1 MYLQEPHAGRLR
13 GQQGLPHRTLSVTV
27 WWSLRCLLVV
37 LLCYCLAQSSL
48 VYAHGTT
55 LTQDP
60 PPVTQE
66 IRYHMPEAGEVFLI
80 WGVNGWAVVPEEN
93 RPAGTVVKDRVM
105 HTPMAREGDTFVAQ
119 VQVPSGTTVDYGFLI
134 TKTYDGAA
142 VYVWEADGDQ
152 DYHTVAAQDGV
163 VEVQTTLTL
172 AQGRPPAGATDA
184 LPVTQEIR
192 YHMPEAGEV
201 FLIWGINGWAV
212 VPEENRPAGT
222 MVKDL
227 VMHTPMV
234 HEGDTFVARVH
245 VPAGTTV
252 DYGFLI
258 TKKRDGTAVHVW
270 EADGEQDYHT
280 AVTQDSV
287 IEVQTKLTLAQDQTP
302 VNANDNMLVTMD
314 IRYHMPEAGEVFL
327 IWGINGWGVASEENR
342 PAGTVV
348 KDAVM
353 HTPMV
358 HEGDTFVAQVQM
370 PSGVTVDYG
379 FLITK
384 KRSGA
389 AIQAIW
395 EGDPGYHEIPKQDLL
410 VEVQTKLTLAQAREL
425 LSVTEL
431 GLCLLLMTCTVVG
444 ICATLIRVTR
454 KHDRR
459 TVMLLLF
466 GLTLLGLGL
475 RLYAAWDWNLCHPN
489 TSERLIGDEPG
500 YDNLARGMLQGLG
513 FNWPGRVPLYP
524 FWLAGVYLFTKGS
537 YDAVPYVQSL
547 LGTAVILLTYALG
560 RRIFNRTAGLL
571 AAFFAAI
578 SYVLIHQSL
587 HLLSEVLYTP
597 VILLVAIALW
607 DASRKP
613 TVTRFCWAGLWVGVS
628 NLVRPT
634 LLLFPL
640 AAFALLVMAL
650 GKRRAI
656 RYWLAYMLVATLV
669 ITPWVLHNYARYQ
682 AVFPLQTSNAIL
694 WQGSP
699 EYYHL
704 IHDQGYT
711 YRQVWAEVLYGPGWE
726 AHDPTSVE
734 GDRWWTRR
742 ALRSIA
748 VEPLIYL
755 GYTVEKLGTYWIG
768 DPNADWGDTYVFNY
782 QALRHIGFPQW
793 DAVLF
798 MIGRVLPILALL
810 AAIVIRRRWRTLLPI
825 YAILAY
831 VTVLHA
837 ATHAEARLSDPL
849 QPLLLTIIAGAA
861 VTTVTTPREAL
872 PFQRHVAKATSK
884 TRKLGGSNIVFWLIV
899 AAYCL
904 YAGAFVYRTSFIV
917 DDERYFSLFDDG
929 MISMRYARNLANGY
943 GLVWNPGGER
953 VEGFTNPL
961 WVLYMSLFHLL
972 PVSASKISVFI
983 QISGIL
989 FLTCNLF
996 VVRRIAGLISEGSSM
1011 VSLCAVLL
1019 TAFYLPLN
1027 NWALQGMEVSILTLI
1042 TSICVWRTLLCLHSG
1057 KFSALLYL
1065 LLGVATLVRT
1075 DMIVPLI
1082 AMCIFLLVADQGN
1095 RMKHLVVGLSVFVS
1109 FVLFQTLFRL
1119 WYFGDILPNTY
1130 YLKMTGYPLLLR
1142 VIRGL
1147 IVFLEFIWQ
1156 MNLIIFAI
1164 PFMALLFRRDTQI
1177 LAMIWIFL
1185 AQVGYSIYVGGD
1197 AWEWWGGSNRYLV
1210 IVMPVFFVLL
1220 CYALAKIVRLMT
1232 KGWVA
1237 SRGSSRVPTPYQ
1249 IDRHNTKRIRYGTI
1263 ALTLICLLSL
1273 NSIHGPQALGEWLL
1287 IKRPLLVLDN
1297 QYSVKM
1303 ARLLKEITK
1312 DQAKIAV
1319 VYAGAIP
1326 YFSERNSIDL
1336 LGKTDKRIA
1345 HEDMRRSSWKYTG
1358 FYPGHLKWNY
1368 SHSIGELKPDVIAQL
1383 WDLWGSSKEAKPYL
1397 EGVYTEVEIDGLSLY
1412 VRNGSNNIRWSEMP
1426 GALAHGE
1433 PPR

>member
-1 MYLQEPHAGRLR
+1 MIMYLQEPHAGRLW
-13 GQQGLPHRTLSVTV
+13 GQQGLPHRTPSVTV
-27 WWSLRCLLVV
+27 WWSLRYLLVV

-93 RPAGTVVKDRVM
+93 RPAGTVVKKAVM

-172 AQGRPPAGATDA
+172 AQDQPPAGTVDT
-184 LPVTQEIR
+184 LPVIQEIR

-201 FLIWGINGWAV
+201 FLIWGIDGWAV
-212 VPEENRPAGT
+212 VPEEHRPAGT
-222 MVKDL
+222 VVKKA

-234 HEGDTFVARVH
+234 YTGDAFIAQVQ
-245 VPAGTTV
+245 VPAGATL

-258 TKKRDGTAVHVW
+258 TKKRNGADIEAV
-270 EADGEQDYHT
+270 
-280 AVTQDSV
+280 
-287 IEVQTKLTLAQDQTP
+287 
-302 VNANDNMLVTMD
+302 
-314 IRYHMPEAGEVFL
+314 
-327 IWGINGWGVASEENR
+327 
-342 PAGTVV
+342 
-348 KDAVM
+348 
-353 HTPMV
+353 
-358 HEGDTFVAQVQM
+358 
-370 PSGVTVDYG
+370 
-379 FLITK
+379 
-384 KRSGA
+384 
-389 AIQAIW
+389 W
-395 EGDPGYHEIPKQDLL
+395 EGDEDFRIVATQDGI
-410 VEVQTKLTLAQAREL
+410 VETETTLTLAQAREL
-425 LSVTEL
+425 LSACDL
-431 GLCLLLMTCTVVG
+431 GLLLLLRFCTVVG
-444 ICATLIRVTR
+444 VSMMLIFLPKGRDHR
-454 KHDRR
+454 I
-459 TVMLLLF
+459 VMLLLC
-466 GLTLLGLGL
+466 GLTLLGLVL
-475 RLYAAWDWNLCHPN
+475 RLHAAWEWNNCHPN
-489 TSERLIGDEPG
+489 TPERLIGDEPG
-500 YDNLARGMLQGLG
+500 YDSLARGMLQGQG

-524 FWLAGVYLFTKGS
+524 LWLAGIYLFTRGS
-537 YDAVPYVQSL
+537 YNVVPYVQSL
-547 LGTAVILLTYALG
+547 LGAGVIPLTYALG
-560 RRIFNRTAGLL
+560 RRIVNRPSGLV
-571 AAFFAAI
+571 AAFLAAI
-578 SYVLIHQSL
+578 SYALIHQSL

-597 VILLVAIALW
+597 TILMVAITLW
-607 DASRKP
+607 DVLRKP
-613 TVTRFCWAGLWVGVS
+613 TLMRLCWAGFWVGVS

-634 LLLFPL
+634 LLLFP
-640 AAFALLVMAL
+640 FAMILLFAMVL
-650 GKRRAI
+650 NKREAI
-656 RYWLAYMLVATLV
+656 RHWLIYVLVATLV
-669 ITPWVLHNYARYQ
+669 IIPWTVRNYVRYQ

-711 YRQVWAEVLYGPGWE
+711 YTQIWTEVLYGPGWE

-734 GDRWWTRR
+734 GDRWWTSR

-748 VEPLIYL
+748 AEPLIYL

-798 MIGRVLPILALL
+798 MIVRVLPILALP

-831 VTVLHA
+831 ATVLHA

-849 QPLLLTIIAGAA
+849 QPLLLTIIASAV

-872 PFQRHVAKATSK
+872 PFQRHVAKATSRI
-884 TRKLGGSNIVFWLIV
+884 RKLGGSNIVFWLIV

-917 DDERYFSLFDDG
+917 DGERYFSLFDDG

-972 PVSASKISVFI
+972 PVSASKVSAFI

-1057 KFSALLYL
+1057 RFSTLLYP

-1075 DMIVPLI
+1075 DMVIPFI
-1082 AMCIFLLVADQGN
+1082 AMCGFLFVADQGN

-1142 VIRGL
+1142 IIRGL

-1164 PFMALLFRRDTQI
+1164 PFMALLFRRDKRI

-1210 IVMPVFFVLL
+1210 IVMPVFFALL
-1220 CYALAKIVRLMT
+1220 CYALTKIVRLMT
-1232 KGWVA
+1232 RGWVA
-1237 SRGSSRVPTPYQ
+1237 SQGSSRVPALYQ
-1249 IDRHNTKRIRYGTI
+1249 VDRHNTRRTRYGTI
-1263 ALTLICLLSL
+1263 ALTLVCLLSL

-1287 IKRPLLVLDN
+1287 VTRPLLVLDN

-1303 ARLLKEITK
+1303 ARLLNKITK

-1326 YFSERNSIDL
+1326 YFSGRDSIDL
-1336 LGKTDKRIA
+1336 LGKTDERIA
-1345 HEDMRRSSWKYTG
+1345 HEDMRRSSWKYIG

-1412 VRNGSNNIRWSEMP
+1412 VRNGSNNIRWSEIP
-1426 GALAHGE
+1426 GAVALDE